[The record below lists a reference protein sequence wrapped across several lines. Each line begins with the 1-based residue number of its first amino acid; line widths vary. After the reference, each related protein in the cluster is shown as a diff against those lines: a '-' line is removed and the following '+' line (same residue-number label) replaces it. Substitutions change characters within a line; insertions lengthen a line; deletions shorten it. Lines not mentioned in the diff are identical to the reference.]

1 MPEPTRPK
9 ADFSRVTGGSSSTAP
24 EAPKAAARMHTVVR
38 GESLSKIAKHYY
50 GDAKK
55 WRAIFD
61 ANRDKIENPDL
72 IYPGQEFMIPDL
84 PAK

>member
-1 MPEPTRPK
+1 MPDPNRPK

-24 EAPKAAARMHTVVR
+24 EAPRAAPTIHTVEK
-38 GESLSKIAKHYY
+38 GESLSKIAKRYY

-72 IYPGQEFMIPDL
+72 IFPGQEFTIPDL
-84 PAK
+84 PSQ

>member
-1 MPEPTRPK
+1 MPDPNRPK

-24 EAPKAAARMHTVVR
+24 ETPKAAARIHTVAK
-38 GESLSKIAKHYY
+38 GESLSKIAKQYY
-50 GDAKK
+50 GDAKR

-72 IYPGQEFMIPDL
+72 IFPGQEFVIPDL
-84 PAK
+84 PGQ